1 MVGRRRGVLLDLLE
15 VPGLDAELLRELD
28 AAGDVAAAADGEAG
42 LEVVLLP
49 EVHAV
54 GDVVAA
60 GRAVTALANDGDVRR
75 DTRPDRAQTGRAAVA
90 ALGLRDLALQQA
102 RAEARVGGEARV
114 GAAVREELFV
124 VISVRVGL
132 LETALAGRR
141 AVREAR
147 FTGVVAAHRL
157 CGGCPRV
164 FCRGSGLPGLSEIFR
179 ACVAP
184 ASRRLGGEVA
194 SVKRSVVSKLELKC

>member
-1 MVGRRRGVLLDLLE
+1 MVGRRGRVPLDLLE

-60 GRAVTALANDGDVRR
+60 GRAVTAYANDGDVRR
-75 DTRPDRAQTGRAAVA
+75 DTRPDRADAGRTAVA

-102 RAEARVGGEARV
+102 GAEARVEGQARV
-114 GAAVREELFV
+114 GASRNAPLQVAVQ
-124 VISVRVGL
+124 SAKQ
-132 LETALAGRR
+132 ALQ
-141 AVREAR
+141 VLSPPIVC
-147 FTGVVAAHRL
+147 VVAAPAA
-157 CGGCPRV
+157 GG
-164 FCRGSGLPGLSEIFR
+164 
-179 ACVAP
+179 
-184 ASRRLGGEVA
+184 GGNGY
-194 SVKRSVVSKLELKC
+194 

>member
-1 MVGRRRGVLLDLLE
+1 MSRWQRRLEVAQHDVGLEVVGRRGRVPLDLLE

-60 GRAVTALANDGDVRR
+60 GRAVTAYANDGDVRR
-75 DTRPDRAQTGRAAVA
+75 DTRPDRANPGRTAVA

-102 RAEARVGGEARV
+102 GAEARVEGQARV
-114 GAAVREELFV
+114 GAAVREELLGV
-124 VISVRVGL
+124 AAVRVRL
-132 LETALAGRR
+132 AERALAGRR
-141 AVREAR
+141 AVREAGLA
-147 FTGVVAAHRL
+147 GVVAAHRL
-157 CGGCPRV
+157 CGGCP
-164 FCRGSGLPGLSEIFR
+164 G
-179 ACVAP
+179 
-184 ASRRLGGEVA
+184 SRRWRQWILV
-194 SVKRSVVSKLELKC
+194 